1 MQPKF
6 STRCALIF
14 IATLIASTWAG
25 CASTYEVK
33 VDAVRRASP
42 DARHL
47 SSYQIRSTNP
57 AVDPQSLRYKEA
69 AKHVKTALSASGLF
83 EAPVSASADLIVEID
98 YGVEPPHE
106 KLEEIDVPVIESA
119 QVGPARTEATAMN
132 SDGSPCVG
140 SSSDRNGRE
149 CVGSE
154 AAIRRVVVCEKYM
167 SVSGRQNKAAVE
179 GQPPA
184 ELWRVHVSIEDE
196 SKDLRDYLPILAS
209 VAMDQIGKDTF
220 GGQLETLS
228 GKDEAVQFIKRGF

>member
-1 MQPKF
+1 MQPKL
-6 STRCALIF
+6 STRCAQIF
-14 IATLIASTWAG
+14 VVALFASAWAG

-33 VDAVRRASP
+33 VDAVRRPSP
-42 DARHL
+42 EARNL
-47 SSYQIRSTNP
+47 SSYQIRSSNP
-57 AVDPQSLRYKEA
+57 GVDPQSLRYKEA

-83 EAPVSASADLIVEID
+83 EAPVAASADLIVEID

-106 KLEEIDVPVIESA
+106 KLEEIEVPVIEEVP
-119 QVGPARTEATAMN
+119 VGPPRNEAAALN
-132 SDGSPCVG
+132 SDGSPVN
-140 SSSDRNGRE
+140 SSGERNARE
-149 CVGSE
+149 CVGS
-154 AAIRRVVVCEKYM
+154 AAATRRVVVCEKYM

-209 VAMDQIGKDTF
+209 VAMDQVGKDTF

-228 GKDEAVQFIKRGF
+228 GKDEAIRFIKRGF